1 MKIKNNR
8 TRELLSK
15 SNLMWCLFLCELLV
29 RQLDKSDLVLIL
41 FLDLRKSRCHVVR
54 CFSFLYLCWCLYDSV
69 ENGEK
74 KKFSCD
80 FQREIIFSFSISIV
94 VPTKPIT

>member
-1 MKIKNNR
+1 M
-8 TRELLSK
+8 SK

-41 FLDLRKSRCHVVR
+41 FLDLRISRCRVVR
-54 CFSFLYLCWCLYDSV
+54 CFSFLYLYWCLHDSV

-74 KKFSCD
+74 KK
-80 FQREIIFSFSISIV
+80 ISV
-94 VPTKPIT
+94 TFEEKLFFLLLFPLWCRPNQ